1 MSSNPPARLHPVL
14 VAEDRYQGVYSRG
27 RWWAVAQADEPF
39 EGMTRIAWL
48 MDTGPSGDDVTAA
61 VFWQHAPPWI
71 ASGASPDAAV
81 ASLIAQPGAGGD
93 DWSPPPI
100 EVDPRWREKFR

>member
-1 MSSNPPARLHPVL
+1 MLHPVF
-14 VAEDRYQGVYSRG
+14 VAEDRYQGIYSRG
-27 RWWAVAQADEPF
+27 RWWAVAQADEPL

-48 MDTGPSGDDVTAA
+48 MDTGPGGDDVTAA

-71 ASGASPDAAV
+71 ASGPSPDAAV
-81 ASLIAQPGAGGD
+81 ASLIAQPGAGSD

-100 EVDPRWREKFR
+100 EVDPRWQEKFR